1 MSNEHTPLLTP
12 GVCGL
17 TVGTAACGM
26 GSDAT
31 PESGSGTEAPT
42 KDPRKL
48 NTFFGVMV
56 PTILSM
62 FSIVLFLRTGF
73 IIGHAGLFQGL
84 LMLFVA
90 YTIISLTILSIC
102 AISTNGAVQ
111 GGGAYYMIS
120 RSLGPEFGGSIGLM
134 FFLAK
139 VCACGVYVLGLVEAI
154 LDVFGS
160 DPESS
165 VSAGVRV
172 LPQGYWYTV
181 LYSSIVLLLCLL
193 VCLVGAHIY
202 ARTAFVIL
210 LVVNISLLSIFISP
224 LAVKAR
230 DFVITH
236 QGPGNQTYRYNVSYT
251 GFNATTLRNN
261 LGSGYSLDYSTNSVM
276 SFATVFAV
284 MFTSCTGIMAG
295 ANMSGELR
303 TPSVSIP
310 KGTIIAVFYTF
321 TVYILLFFLVSAT
334 CSRALLIQ
342 DYGFFQRINVWP
354 PFVTIGIYCASLSA
368 AMSSMIGA
376 SRILHALALD
386 QLFGL
391 PLAPAAIKSNSGN
404 PWVAVVYTWG
414 LAQCVVFAGQLNA
427 IAGLVTVF
435 YLLAYAAVDLACLAL
450 EWASAPNFRPTF
462 QVFSWHTCL
471 LGIVSCLVMM
481 FVINPVYSSASIV
494 LLLLLLLFLHY
505 RAPTSSWGYISQA
518 LIFHQVRKY
527 LLMLD
532 VRKDHVKFWRPQ
544 VLLMVANPRS
554 SCQLILFVNQLKKG
568 GLYVLGHVQL
578 GDLDTLPS
586 DPVQQQY
593 NFWLSLV
600 DKLGVKAFVD
610 LTLSPSVR
618 QGTQHLL
625 RITGLGGMK
634 PNMLVLGFYDSCT
647 PEDFFLQDTAFC
659 DSSAGNG
666 SDGEYNFGID
676 LPSLQAH
683 FPPVRHMESPR
694 WLSPEEYVGI
704 ISDAIKMNKNV
715 CLGRYFFQLEGEGK
729 DSKVDGSERTI
740 DVWPLNLL
748 QPGSRDDVDVCGL
761 FLLQMACVLN
771 MSNRWRHARMRIF
784 LNVETES
791 SDQGW
796 VVNEE
801 TFRELLR
808 KLRIRASI
816 KIVPWDSAVQR
827 HARPEGV
834 GSAQALSEEFLSA
847 VNGLLTEHSAQA
859 AVRFLYLPRPPPL
872 SSQSQQYLAQLEA
885 VTNGLGPT
893 LLIHGVTPVTCTD
906 L

>member
-1 MSNEHTPLLTP
+1 MPNERSPLVAS
-12 GVCGL
+12 GGCGL
-17 TVGTAACGM
+17 TMATCG
-26 GSDAT
+26 DAGD
-31 PESGSGTEAPT
+31 PPPDPASGSPSKE
-42 KDPRKL
+42 PRKL

-56 PTILSM
+56 PTVLSM

-73 IIGHAGLFQGL
+73 VVGHAGLLQGL
-84 LMLFVA
+84 LMVLVA
-90 YTIISLTILSIC
+90 YFIITLTILSIC
-102 AISTNGAVQ
+102 AISTNGAIQ

-139 VCACGVYVLGLVEAI
+139 VFACGEYVLGLVEAV
-154 LDVFGS
+154 LDVFGTDAETS
-160 DPESS
+160 Q
-165 VSAGVRV
+165 GVRV
-172 LPQGYWYTV
+172 LPQGYWFTV
-181 LYSSIVLLLCLL
+181 LYSSAILLLCLA

-202 ARTAFVIL
+202 SRTAFAIL
-210 LVVNISLLSIFISP
+210 LLVTASLLSVFVSS
-224 LAVKAR
+224 LAVGPL
-230 DFVITH
+230 DFVIAR
-236 QGPGNQTYRYNVSYT
+236 PGSGNRTVRYDASYT
-251 GFNATTLRNN
+251 GFNATTLKNN
-261 LGSGYSLDYSTNSVM
+261 LAPGYSLDYSTGSVM

-295 ANMSGELR
+295 ANMSGDLE

-310 KGTIIAVFYTF
+310 KGTVVAVVYTF
-321 TVYILLFFLVSAT
+321 VVYVLFFVLVSAT
-334 CSRALLIQ
+334 CDRTLLIE
-342 DYGFFQRINVWP
+342 DYGFLQRINIWP
-354 PFVTIGIYCASLSA
+354 PFVTIGIYCGALFA
-368 AMSSMIGA
+368 AMCSMIGA
-376 SRILHALALD
+376 SRILHALAVD
-386 QLFGL
+386 HLFGL
-391 PLAPAAIKSNSGN
+391 PLAPATITTSSGN
-404 PWVAVVYTWG
+404 PWMAVLYTWG

-427 IAGLVTVF
+427 VASLVTVF

-462 QVFSWHTCL
+462 RFFSWHTCL
-471 LGIVSCLVMM
+471 LGILSCLVMM
-481 FVINPVYSSASIV
+481 FVINPVYSSGSVV

-505 RAPTSSWGYISQA
+505 RSPTSSWGYISQA

-527 LLMLD
+527 LLLLD

-568 GLYVLGHVQL
+568 GLFVLGHVQL
-578 GDLDTLPS
+578 GDLDSLPS
-586 DPVQQQY
+586 DPVQHQY

-634 PNMLVLGFYDSCT
+634 PNTLILGFYDSCT
-647 PEDFFLQDTAFC
+647 PEDFFLQDAAFC
-659 DSSAGNG
+659 GPGAE
-666 SDGEYNFGID
+666 GEYNFGVD

-683 FPPVRHMESPR
+683 FPPVRHAESPR

-704 ISDAIKMNKNV
+704 VADAVKMNKNV
-715 CLGRYFFQLEGEGK
+715 CLGRYFFHLEGEGEGE
-729 DSKVDGSERTI
+729 VRQGEGDGSERAI

-748 QPGSRDDVDVCGL
+748 QPGCRDYQDVCSL

-771 MSNRWRHARMRIF
+771 MSSRWRRARMRIF

-796 VVNEE
+796 AVDEE
-801 TFRELLR
+801 TFRELLK

-816 KIVPWDSAVQR
+816 KIVPWDSVVR
-827 HARPEGV
+827 HHAEERGP
-834 GSAQALSEEFLSA
+834 ALSDGFLSA
-847 VNGLLTEHSAQA
+847 VNSMLLEHSSQA
-859 AVRFLYLPRPPPL
+859 AVRFLYLPRPPAPRDL
-872 SSQSQQYLAQLEA
+872 ARTYLAQLEA
-885 VTNGLGPT
+885 VTARLGPT
-893 LLIHGVTPVTCTD
+893 LLIHGVTPVTYTG

>member
-1 MSNEHTPLLTP
+1 MAPQTTPDSSPQSSPAQTN
-12 GVCGL
+12 
-17 TVGTAACGM
+17 
-26 GSDAT
+26 
-31 PESGSGTEAPT
+31 
-42 KDPRKL
+42 KDPRRL

-73 IIGHAGLFQGL
+73 VVGHAGLLQGL
-84 LMLFVA
+84 VMVVVA

-102 AISTNGAVQ
+102 AISTNGAIQ

-139 VCACGVYVLGLVEAI
+139 VFACGEYVLGLVEAI

-160 DPESS
+160 EPELAG
-165 VSAGVRV
+165 SAGVRV
-172 LPQGYWYTV
+172 LPQGYWYSV
-181 LYSSIVLLLCLL
+181 LYSSVILLLCLI
-193 VCLVGAHIY
+193 VCLVGAKIY
-202 ARTAFVIL
+202 SRTAFVIL
-210 LVVNISLLSIFISP
+210 IVVTVSLLSVFISSV
-224 LAVKAR
+224 AVTPHSIN
-230 DFVITH
+230 ITH
-236 QGPGNQTYRYNVSYT
+236 QAAGNQSQRLTANFT
-251 GFNATTLRNN
+251 GYSVKTIRDN
-261 LGSGYSLDYSTNSVM
+261 LWAGYSLDYSTNSLM

-295 ANMSGELR
+295 ANMSGELK

-310 KGTIIAVFYTF
+310 KGTIVAVIYTF
-321 TVYILLFFLVSAT
+321 TVYVLLFLMVAAT
-334 CSRALLIQ
+334 CERTLLIQ
-342 DYGFFQRINVWP
+342 DYGFLQKINLWP

-368 AMSSMIGA
+368 AMCAMIGA
-376 SRILHALALD
+376 SRILHALAVD
-386 QLFGL
+386 HLFGL
-391 PLAPAAIKSNSGN
+391 PLAPAAVKSSSGN
-404 PWVAVVYTWG
+404 PWVSVLYTWA

-427 IAGLVTVF
+427 IASLVTIF
-435 YLLAYAAVDLACLAL
+435 YLLAFAVVDLACLAL

-462 QVFSWHTCL
+462 QYFSWHTCL
-471 LGIVSCLVMM
+471 LGILSCLVMM
-481 FVINPVYSSASIV
+481 FVINPVYSSGSIV
-494 LLLLLLLFLHY
+494 LLFILLLFLHY
-505 RAPTSSWGYISQA
+505 RSPTSSWGYISQA

-578 GDLDTLPS
+578 GDLDSLPS

-634 PNMLVLGFYDSCT
+634 PNTLVLGFYDSCI
-647 PEDFFLQDTAFC
+647 PEDFFLQDSAFC
-659 DSSAGNG
+659 SASLGQ
-666 SDGEYNFGID
+666 SAEEEYDFGVD

-683 FPPVRHMESPR
+683 FPPVRHVENPR

-704 ISDAIKMNKNV
+704 ISDALKMNKNV
-715 CLGRYFFQLEGEGK
+715 CLGRYFFELQGEEK
-729 DSKVDGSERTI
+729 DCKVDGSNRTI

-748 QPGSRDDVDVCGL
+748 QPDSCDYEDVCSL

-771 MSNRWRHARMRIF
+771 MSSKWRNARMRIF
-784 LNVETES
+784 LNVETKS
-791 SDQGW
+791 GSQGW

-801 TFRELLR
+801 TFRELLK

-816 KIVPWDSAVQR
+816 KIVPWDSVVHHALPQGEHVQ
-827 HARPEGV
+827 P
-834 GSAQALSEEFLSA
+834 LSEDFLTA
-847 VNGLLTEHSAQA
+847 VNSLLLEHSSQA
-859 AVRFLYLPRPPPL
+859 AVRFLYLPRPPALL
-872 SSQSQQYLAQLEA
+872 SQAQQYITQLET
-885 VTNGLGPT
+885 VTNRLGPT
-893 LLIHGVTPVTCTD
+893 LLIHGVTPVTYTD